1 MMKRR
6 NFLWYSLLFVAGC
19 AAGTNSPTVDET
31 SPETLRLAVTDVQ
44 GLEDLERD
52 YGPFK
57 EALEEV
63 WERPIEFFPVDS
75 YTEAVPALQ
84 LGLVDLVVT
93 GPSEYVLIRARTNAV
108 PVIAIT
114 RPNYHAAIAVSEKSN
129 IKSLAE
135 LKGKTIAMVKVGSTS
150 GHLGPTKLLLD
161 AGLNP
166 KSDYEVVMLGREGSL
181 EALKSGEVDAWA
193 GPWLD
198 YERFLRTEGF
208 SEKEFPLVKKG
219 LPLPNDVF
227 VASSKLNPNLTGEIR
242 SRMLEHQKK
251 LIEALAIAPANDKF
265 KTSKLIPADDSD
277 YNMIREVY
285 EALGQGQFF
294 TPE

>member
-1 MMKRR
+1 MKRR

-19 AAGTNSPTVDET
+19 TAGTNSPTGGGS
-31 SPETLRLAVTDVQ
+31 SPEALRLAVTDVQ
-44 GLEDLERD
+44 GKEDLDRD

-57 EALEEV
+57 QALEEV
-63 WERPIEFFPVDS
+63 LERPIEFFPVDS

-84 LGLVDLVVT
+84 LGLVDLVLT
-93 GPSEYVLIRARTNAV
+93 GPSEYVLIRTRTNAV
-108 PVIAIT
+108 PLTGIT
-114 RPNYHAAIAVSEKSN
+114 RPNYHAAIAVSSKSN

-150 GHLGPTKLLLD
+150 GHLGPTKLLLE

-166 KSDYEVVMLGREGSL
+166 KSDYKVEMLGREGSL
-181 EALKSGEVDAWA
+181 EALKNGEVDAWG

-198 YERFLRTEGF
+198 YQRLVAALDLE
-208 SEKEFPLVKKG
+208 SEFPLLKKG
-219 LPLPNDVF
+219 PALPNDVF
-227 VASSKLNPNLTGEIR
+227 VASSKLNSNLTDEIR
-242 SRMLEHQKK
+242 SRMVENQKK
-251 LIEALAIAPANDKF
+251 LIEALAIAPANNKF
-265 KTSKLIPADDSD
+265 KTSEMIAADDSD

-294 TPE
+294 TAE